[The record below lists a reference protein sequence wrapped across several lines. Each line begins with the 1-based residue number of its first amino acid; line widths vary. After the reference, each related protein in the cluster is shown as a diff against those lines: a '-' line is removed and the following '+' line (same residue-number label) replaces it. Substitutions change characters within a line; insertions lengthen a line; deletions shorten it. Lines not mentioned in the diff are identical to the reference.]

1 MDFGL
6 AFSFVFKDPDWL
18 KKIAILA
25 LVGLIPIVG
34 QLVIYGWMMDV
45 TRRVMNQ
52 DPTPLPDLDFGTDLS
67 RGFMGFVIGF
77 VYSLPVT
84 LIGGVSGIFS
94 SLVDYSSSS
103 VGSGISTLFSFFFG
117 LAAFTLGFFIWLV
130 LPAAITRYLENDQIG
145 AAFEFSEVFKMVS
158 KNLGAYF
165 IVLLGSFVAGLIAPL
180 GLIACIIGVVLTSV
194 YSYAVIGHFYGQAY
208 NEANKN
214 IMIVEVPPTIT

>member
-214 IMIVEVPPTIT
+214 KMIVEVPPTIT